1 MFLYLHK
8 LSVTLGQWEQDNCK
22 HCLCSCSLLLL
33 SPEYLG
39 YGDRSHKRWKH
50 SSKSPLRRFRHDK
63 LKLCL
68 KKRHGEREQDRRILS
83 QYFISSIKL
92 TCVWRAGTKPMD
104 NTGNI
109 NLPSESYSAAGR
121 GLSVHIVLCF
131 SARRQ
136 AACVQ
141 EQHSP
146 PVQANLFPGRGRG
159 GTDQL
164 TEYRWAGKH
173 RVGEM

>member
-1 MFLYLHK
+1 MGTE
-8 LSVTLGQWEQDNCK
+8 VTRGE
-22 HCLCSCSLLLL
+22 
-33 SPEYLG
+33 
-39 YGDRSHKRWKH
+39 
-50 SSKSPLRRFRHDK
+50 SKSPLRRFRHDK

-68 KKRHGEREQDRRILS
+68 KKSHGEREPDRRILS

-109 NLPSESYSAAGR
+109 NLPSESYFAAGR

-146 PVQANLFPGRGRG
+146 PVQANLFPGGHRSINRVRVSWETQSGRDVIQTTHATG
-159 GTDQL
+159 ILVLDASSSGCTWCRRKWQK
-164 TEYRWAGKH
+164 RI
-173 RVGEM
+173 